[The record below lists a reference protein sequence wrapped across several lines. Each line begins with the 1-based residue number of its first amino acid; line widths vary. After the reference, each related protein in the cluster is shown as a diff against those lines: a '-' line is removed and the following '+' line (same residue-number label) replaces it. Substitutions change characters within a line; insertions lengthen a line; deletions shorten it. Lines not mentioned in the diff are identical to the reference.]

1 MAKNGTRG
9 FAIKTYDIEEGEH
22 EKKVVENPVH
32 SLSRERPD
40 GYGVPDQSQQS
51 YDEDEQSL
59 GHEPKHSSFD
69 GEVFLLAAAAGHVPQ
84 I

>member
-51 YDEDEQSL
+51 YDEDE
-59 GHEPKHSSFD
+59 
-69 GEVFLLAAAAGHVPQ
+69 
-84 I
+84 